1 MKIEVRTSRVG
12 LMRKMDSD
20 EESRKGSVAE
30 AGKNPLVFPAGFTLN
45 KCEAVK
51 KSFLGELSRCLRS
64 SAFLLVKAMREFS
77 RCFFCAKKPYRQPVK
92 LSSSYIN
99 KHERKQK
106 GWYLMGLI
114 VQKFGGTSVGS
125 VEKILNVANRVIEEK
140 QRGHDVVVV
149 VSAMGKSTDSLVA
162 LAKEITEQPSSR
174 EMDMLLTTGE
184 QVTISLLTMALQ
196 NKGYDAVSY
205 TGWQAGIETE
215 NIHGNAR
222 ITNIDTANLKER
234 LNEGKIAVVAGFQG
248 VTAEG
253 EITTLGR
260 GGSDT
265 TAVALAA
272 ALKADKCDIYT
283 DVPGVFTTDP
293 RYVKTARKL
302 AGISYDEMLELANLG
317 AGVLHPRAVEFAK
330 NYQVPLEVRS
340 STEKE
345 AGTLIEEESSME
357 QNLIVRG
364 IAFEDQITRVT
375 VCGLASGLTTLS
387 TIFTTLAKQNINVDI
402 IIQSVTGTS
411 KTSISFSVKTE
422 DLKRTVEVLE
432 EYKDALDYEQIE
444 TENRL
449 AKVSIVGSGMIS
461 NPGVA
466 AEMFAVL
473 AEKNIQV
480 KMVSTSEIKVSTVV
494 NEGDMVKA
502 VEALH
507 DAFELSK
514 QTAVI

>member
-1 MKIEVRTSRVG
+1 
-12 LMRKMDSD
+12 
-20 EESRKGSVAE
+20 
-30 AGKNPLVFPAGFTLN
+30 
-45 KCEAVK
+45 
-51 KSFLGELSRCLRS
+51 
-64 SAFLLVKAMREFS
+64 
-77 RCFFCAKKPYRQPVK
+77 
-92 LSSSYIN
+92 
-99 KHERKQK
+99 
-106 GWYLMGLI
+106 MGLI

-125 VEKILNVANRVIEEK
+125 VEKILNVSSRVIEEK
-140 QRGHDVVVV
+140 KRGHDVVVV

-162 LAKEITEQPSSR
+162 LAKEITEQPSRR

-196 NKGYDAVSY
+196 EKGYKAVSY
-205 TGWQAGIETE
+205 TGWQAGIQTE

-222 ITNIDTANLKER
+222 IIDIGKAKLKGR
-234 LNEGKIAVVAGFQG
+234 LKEGKIVVVAGFQG
-248 VTAEG
+248 VTEGG

-302 AGISYDEMLELANLG
+302 DGISYDEMLELANLG

-357 QNLIVRG
+357 ENLVVRG

-375 VCGLASGLTTLS
+375 VCGLSSGLTTLS

-402 IIQSVTGTS
+402 IIQSVTSTS
-411 KTSISFSVKTE
+411 QTSISFSVKTE
-422 DLKRTVEVLE
+422 DLSRTVQVLE
-432 EYKDALDYEQIE
+432 EYKDALQYERIE

-480 KMVSTSEIKVSTVV
+480 KMVSTSEIKVSTVI

-502 VEALH
+502 VESLH

-514 QTAVI
+514 INVPAN

>member
-1 MKIEVRTSRVG
+1 
-12 LMRKMDSD
+12 
-20 EESRKGSVAE
+20 
-30 AGKNPLVFPAGFTLN
+30 
-45 KCEAVK
+45 
-51 KSFLGELSRCLRS
+51 
-64 SAFLLVKAMREFS
+64 
-77 RCFFCAKKPYRQPVK
+77 
-92 LSSSYIN
+92 
-99 KHERKQK
+99 
-106 GWYLMGLI
+106 MGLI

-125 VEKILNVANRVIEEK
+125 VEKILNVAYRVIEEK

-222 ITNIDTANLKER
+222 ITNIDTAKLKER

-375 VCGLASGLTTLS
+375 VCGLASGPDDAVND
-387 TIFTTLAKQNINVDI
+387 FYNARQ
-402 IIQSVTGTS
+402 
-411 KTSISFSVKTE
+411 TE
-422 DLKRTVEVLE
+422 HQR
-432 EYKDALDYEQIE
+432 
-444 TENRL
+444 
-449 AKVSIVGSGMIS
+449 
-461 NPGVA
+461 
-466 AEMFAVL
+466 
-473 AEKNIQV
+473 
-480 KMVSTSEIKVSTVV
+480 
-494 NEGDMVKA
+494 
-502 VEALH
+502 
-507 DAFELSK
+507 
-514 QTAVI
+514 